1 MPALCSFHSP
11 SILFVQTS
19 LQLVVM
25 ENLFYEH
32 APTRVFDLKGS
43 ARSRYVQDD
52 DDDCSFEEALIQRR
66 RRRRRSSF
74 DLELDPLEDI
84 TATKP
89 IKATKKKVL
98 LDDNFIE
105 WTQSRPFPLRKK
117 AKEYLDKAVSNDA
130 MFLSAIN
137 VVDYSILVGIDENS
151 FTLRFGIIDYMRQYD
166 IIKKMEHMG
175 KSVGMLTGQAEPTII
190 EPAQYKRRLQGAMDR
205 YFMGVPDKWST
216 DEDDEQLVD
225 KGI

>member
-1 MPALCSFHSP
+1 
-11 SILFVQTS
+11 
-19 LQLVVM
+19 M

-32 APTRVFDLKGS
+32 DPTRVFDLKGS
-43 ARSRYVQDD
+43 ARSRYVQDED
-52 DDDCSFEEALIQRR
+52 EDCSFEEALLHRR
-66 RRRRRSSF
+66 RRRRRSSL
-74 DLELDPLEDI
+74 DLDLDPLAD
-84 TATKP
+84 AMNSKP
-89 IKATKKKVL
+89 ITETKKKVL

-105 WTQSRPFPLRKK
+105 WTQGRPFPLRKK
-117 AKEYLDKAVSNDA
+117 AKEYLEKAVSNDA

-137 VVDYSILVGIDENS
+137 VVDYSILIGIDENS

-190 EPAQYKRRLQGAMDR
+190 EPAQYRRRLQSAMER

-216 DEDDEQLVD
+216 DEDDDQSLD
-225 KGI
+225 NGI

>member
-1 MPALCSFHSP
+1 
-11 SILFVQTS
+11 
-19 LQLVVM
+19 M

-32 APTRVFDLKGS
+32 VPTKIFDLKGS

-52 DDDCSFEEALIQRR
+52 DDKCSLDESLIQRR
-66 RRRRRSSF
+66 RRRRRSSL
-74 DLELDPLEDI
+74 DLDIDTLEDRTGSI
-84 TATKP
+84 P
-89 IKATKKKVL
+89 NKATPKKVL

-105 WTQSRPFPLRKK
+105 WTQGRPFPLRKR
-117 AKEYLDKAVSNDA
+117 AKEYLEKAVSNDA

-190 EPAQYKRRLQGAMDR
+190 EPAQYKRRLQVAMER
-205 YFMGVPDKWST
+205 YFMGVPDKWSV
-216 DEDDEQLVD
+216 DEEDEQLLES
-225 KGI
+225 GI